1 MTDVLTAT
9 SLLQKPEPTASG
21 QLHLTNSTF
30 EILTSLRHLAGRRST
45 LQVRRIADGQLLVL
59 KLFVAQGKGQQEF
72 ERELT
77 VHAHC
82 RSHNIDVAD
91 IEMQINTD
99 QGVSAIAYQYLP
111 EAKTL
116 AQMDFA
122 EQPIADLFK
131 LFARCHQ
138 ADCLQQDPHLDN
150 FAWSQ
155 GKLYLLDLASVAV
168 VNKPLTMTAC
178 LNNLA
183 ELLVQWPEYRQADIR
198 TCLPDY
204 FTVRQ
209 QAFTDRLSAQLEARY
224 KKSRSQHQRHYLKKQ
239 FRNCTMTA
247 YRKTLWHEAAWRK
260 RAVDSLQA
268 DTLESM
274 MQTGQPLKL
283 GNSATVMLITLE
295 AQPVVIKRYNIKSFG
310 HWLRR
315 CLRPSRARTS
325 WLNANLLEYAGI
337 ATPQPL
343 GFVEQRWLGLRRRAY
358 FVSRHEVG
366 RPLLA
371 LSDTELREPVLQ
383 AQLKNLFFSLR
394 QHCLVHGDM
403 KANNL
408 LVDAD
413 GQLWLIDLDAMRQV
427 RSGKFTELHEQDQ
440 RRFMQNWHGR
450 EIGSQLKKVIEAA

>member
-1 MTDVLTAT
+1 M
-9 SLLQKPEPTASG
+9 ASG
-21 QLHLTNSTF
+21 QLHLADSTF

-59 KLFVAQGKGQQEF
+59 KLFVAEGKGQQEF

-91 IEMQINTD
+91 LEMQKNTD
-99 QGVSAIAYQYLP
+99 QGVSTLAYQYLP

-122 EQPIADLFK
+122 EQPIADLFA

-138 ADCLQQDPHLDN
+138 ADCYQQDPHLDN
-150 FAWSQ
+150 FVWSE

-183 ELLVQWPEYRQADIR
+183 GLLVQWPEYRQAD
-198 TCLPDY
+198 LSPYLSDY

-209 QAFTDRLSAQLEARY
+209 QVFTDRLSAQLEACY
-224 KKSRSQHQRHYLKKQ
+224 KISRSQHQRHYLKKQ
-239 FRNCTMTA
+239 LRNCTMTG
-247 YRKTLWHEAAWRK
+247 YRKTLWHEAAWR
-260 RAVDSLQA
+260 RGTVNSLQA
-268 DTLESM
+268 DKLESL
-274 MQTGQPLKL
+274 MQAGQPLKL
-283 GNSATVMLITLE
+283 GNSATVILNTIE
-295 AQPVVIKRYNIKSFG
+295 EQPVVIKRYNIKSIG
-310 HWLRR
+310 HWLLR
-315 CLRPSRARTS
+315 CLRPSRARVS
-325 WLNANLLEYAGI
+325 WLNANLLKYVGI

-358 FVSRHEVG
+358 FVSRHVVG

-371 LSDTELREPVLQ
+371 LSDAELREAMLQ
-383 AQLKNLFFSLR
+383 TQLKNLFVSLR
-394 QHCLVHGDM
+394 QHRLVHGDM

-408 LVDAD
+408 LVDAE
-413 GQLWLIDLDAMRQV
+413 GRLWLIDLDAMRQV
-427 RSGKFTELHEQDQ
+427 PAGKFTALHEQDQ
-440 RRFMQNWHGR
+440 RRFMQNWHGLD
-450 EIGSQLKKVIEAA
+450 IGPQLKKVIAAA

>member
-21 QLHLTNSTF
+21 QLQLADSTF
-30 EILTSLRHLAGRRST
+30 KVLASLRHLAGRRST
-45 LQVRRIADGQLLVL
+45 LLVRCIADGQLLVL

-72 ERELT
+72 ERELA
-77 VHAHC
+77 VHAYC
-82 RSHNIDVAD
+82 RSHHIDVAD

-99 QGVSAIAYQYLP
+99 QDVNAIAYQYLP
-111 EAKTL
+111 KARTL

-131 LFARCHQ
+131 LFACCHQ

-150 FAWSQ
+150 FALSE
-155 GKLYLLDLASVAV
+155 GKLYLLDLASVAL

-183 ELLVQWPEYRQADIR
+183 GLLVQWPEHKQADLR
-198 TCLPDY
+198 AYLPNY

-209 QAFTDRLSAQLEARY
+209 QAFTDRLSAQLEACY

-239 FRNCTMTA
+239 LRNCTMTA

-260 RAVDSLQA
+260 GIVDSLQA
-268 DTLESM
+268 DTLESL
-274 MQTGQPLKL
+274 MQAGQPLKL
-283 GNSATVMLITLE
+283 GNSATVMLSTLE
-295 AQPVVIKRYNIKSFG
+295 AQPVVIKRYNIKNFG
-310 HWLRR
+310 HWLSR

-358 FVSRHEVG
+358 FVSRQVVG
-366 RPLLA
+366 QPLLA
-371 LSDTELREPVLQ
+371 LSEAELCEPALL
-383 AQLKNLFFSLR
+383 AQLKNLFVSLR
-394 QHCLVHGDM
+394 QHRLVHGDM

-408 LVDAD
+408 LVDTD
-413 GQLWLIDLDAMRQV
+413 GQLWLLDLDAMRQV
-427 RSGKFTELHEQDQ
+427 PSRKFAELHKQDQ

-450 EIGSQLKKVIEAA
+450 DIETQLRKVIEAA